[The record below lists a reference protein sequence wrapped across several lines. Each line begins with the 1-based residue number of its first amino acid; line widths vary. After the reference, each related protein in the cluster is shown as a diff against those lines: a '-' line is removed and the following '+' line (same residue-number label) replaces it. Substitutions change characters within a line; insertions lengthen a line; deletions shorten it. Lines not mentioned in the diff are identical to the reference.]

1 MGFTKPKHAP
11 CSVMLTKEQVSAL
24 RIIPMYGER
33 DATPTRK
40 LQFVDE
46 PKKYQS
52 LSKADVYK
60 KVLDKTWKIS
70 NQNITKQS
78 APWRRLD
85 GWQCILDED

>member
-1 MGFTKPKHAP
+1 
-11 CSVMLTKEQVSAL
+11 
-24 RIIPMYGER
+24 MYGER

-60 KVLDKTWKIS
+60 KSFKFWLISIRKNKKSQAHQMQILRNFEAETREIFKKFEAGWKLDF
-70 NQNITKQS
+70 
-78 APWRRLD
+78 L
-85 GWQCILDED
+85 